1 MIENLLRKTLK
12 EAQEKGQHGLLIWVS
27 WRVWDEFSF
36 NMKEGN
42 ENYDFAVFHIE
53 RGETTTI
60 DFTMG
65 GFYGIAIFAVPVE
78 KLYSSPEYF
87 ESFVSMCREKQ
98 MEGPITLVPSNE
110 VSEIF

>member
-12 EAQEKGQHGLLIWVS
+12 EAQEKGQRGLLIWAS
-27 WRVWDEFSF
+27 WRVWDKFAF
-36 NMKEGN
+36 NMKYGN
-42 ENYDFAVFHIE
+42 ENYDFALSHIE

-65 GFYGIAIFAVPVE
+65 GFYGTAIYAVSVE
-78 KLYSSPEYF
+78 KLHSSSVYF
-87 ESFVSMCREKQ
+87 ENFVNMCREKQ
-98 MEGPITLVPSNE
+98 MEGPITLVPLNE

>member
-12 EAQEKGQHGLLIWVS
+12 EAQEKAQYGLLIWAS

-42 ENYDFAVFHIE
+42 ENYEIALSHIE

-65 GFYGIAIFAVPVE
+65 GFYGTAIFAVQVE
-78 KLYSSPEYF
+78 KLHSSTEYF
-87 ESFVSMCREKQ
+87 ESFVNMCREKQ
-98 MEGPITLVPSNE
+98 IEGPITLVPSNE

>member
-12 EAQEKGQHGLLIWVS
+12 EAQEKGQHGLLIWAS

-42 ENYDFAVFHIE
+42 ENYDFALSHIE
-53 RGETTTI
+53 SGETATI
-60 DFTMG
+60 DITMG
-65 GFYGIAIFAVPVE
+65 GFYGTAIFAVSVE
-78 KLYSSPEYF
+78 KLHSSTEYF
-87 ESFVSMCREKQ
+87 ENFVNMCREKQ
-98 MEGPITLVPSNE
+98 MEGPITLVPLNE